1 MMLGHTSDLA
11 YFEMS
16 ISPSISFVSV
26 VRRFVAS
33 FYECLLSD
41 LDLASRVALVTH
53 ELLEN
58 AVKYSIDGETTIRM
72 EIATTTTPPTVR
84 IRTRNRADPA
94 STAILR
100 RNIDEMNAL
109 ADPMAFFQLL
119 MKRGARS
126 GAPGGLGLGRI
137 AAEAEM
143 TVSYTLVGELVEVC
157 AETTAARSP

>member
-1 MMLGHTSDLA
+1 MKLEQTSDLA

-16 ISPSISFVSV
+16 ISPSMSFVSV

-33 FYECLLSD
+33 FYECILSD
-41 LDLASRVALVTH
+41 IDLASRVALATH

-72 EIATTTTPPTVR
+72 EITTTTTPPTVR
-84 IRTRNRADPA
+84 IRTRNRADA
-94 STAILR
+94 VRAAILC

-109 ADPMAFFQLL
+109 ADPIEFFQRL

-126 GAPGGLGLGRI
+126 GTPGGLGLGRI

-143 TVSYTLVGELVEVC
+143 TVSYTLVGELVEVR